1 MAKRTSGPRNDGS
14 DGVEITAISSPSAG
28 LSRQRPTSTAG
39 DAIHTGIRRSPSP
52 AGPPEV
58 PGFDILSRIGEG
70 GMGTVYLATHRVL
83 QRQVAIKVLK
93 PQLAEDPLFVE
104 RFLREARLA
113 ASIAHPNVVT
123 VSDAGRADEL
133 LYIVLEYVAGG
144 DLGKVLKKR
153 KRLPEQ
159 DALRTIE
166 ACALGLGAI
175 HKAGLVHRDIKPDNI
190 LFDLDEVPKIAD
202 LGIARSIGGDDR
214 MTGTGTTLG
223 TPQYMSPEQARGLAD
238 IDARADIYSLGA
250 TLYVL
255 LTGKAPFTGSTPY
268 ETVHHI
274 LSTDA
279 PDVRASNPRLT
290 AQAAAIVRCC
300 LMKEREERYASAL
313 ELHADLAAARA
324 GLPLPSQRDVAAA
337 GAAQHPAQLKE
348 RLAARL
354 ASLIRWRTWTR
365 LQLAIAV
372 AATALLAVL
381 LIATAFPG
389 PPDHPPQPPSPA
401 QPVPLVQP
409 AEPAAPAQPK
419 LTREER
425 LARAREQSEAASP
438 GVALKRSLRGTFV
451 NIALDTVDNLD
462 LRCLKVLHE
471 IGLLVDRHVHDRL
484 AAELSGRFVDG
495 DTLHVTLR
503 RINDDATEV
512 SIQIGILGDKIRS
525 EALFSDITR

>member
-1 MAKRTSGPRNDGS
+1 MAKRTAGPRDDGT
-14 DGVEITAISSPSAG
+14 DGAEITAISPPTAG
-28 LSRQRPTSTAG
+28 LSRQRSTSTAG
-39 DAIHTGIRRSPSP
+39 DSIHTGIRRSPSP
-52 AGPPEV
+52 AGPPDI

-83 QRQVAIKVLK
+83 QRRVAIKVLK

-123 VSDAGRADEL
+123 VSDAGRADDL

-144 DLGKVLKKR
+144 DLGKMLKKR

-175 HKAGLVHRDIKPDNI
+175 HKAGLIHRDLKPDNI
-190 LFDLDEVPKIAD
+190 LFDTEDVPKIAD
-202 LGIARSIGGDDR
+202 LGIARSIAGDDR
-214 MTGTGTTLG
+214 MTGTGCTLG

-279 PDVRASNPRLT
+279 PDVRSVNPRLS

-300 LMKEREERYASAL
+300 LMKDREQRYRTAS
-313 ELHADLAAARA
+313 ELQADLAAARA
-324 GLPLPSQRDVAAA
+324 GQPLPSQRDVQADGGSPIPSPSPAA
-337 GAAQHPAQLKE
+337 
-348 RLAARL
+348 LAARL
-354 ASLIRWRTWTR
+354 AAWADWKTWTR
-365 LQLAIAV
+365 RPLAGV
-372 AATALLAVL
+372 AAVVLAVL
-381 LIATAFPG
+381 LIAIAFPS
-389 PPDHPPQPPSPA
+389 HTAPQPMA
-401 QPVPLVQP
+401 IATQ
-409 AEPAAPAQPK
+409 AEPAPPAPPAPPA
-419 LTREER
+419 LSRDER
-425 LARAREQSEAASP
+425 LARARALSESSSP
-438 GVALKRSLRGTFV
+438 GLALKRSLRGTFV
-451 NIALDTVDNLD
+451 SIALDTVEHLD
-462 LRCLKVLHE
+462 VRCMKALGE
-471 IGLLVDRHVHDRL
+471 IGLTLEKHTHDRL
-484 AAELSGRFVDG
+484 AGEISGRFADG
-495 DTLHVTLR
+495 ASLHVLLR
-503 RINDDATEV
+503 RISDDATEV
-512 SIQIGILGDKIRS
+512 SIQIGALGEKVRS

>member
-1 MAKRTSGPRNDGS
+1 MAKGSAGPRDDKTDGP
-14 DGVEITAISSPSAG
+14 EITAISPPSAG
-28 LSRQRPTSTAG
+28 LSRQHSTSTAG
-39 DAIHTGIRRSPSP
+39 DEIHTAIRRYPSP
-52 AGPPEV
+52 AGPPDI

-93 PQLAEDPLFVE
+93 PQLADDPLFVE

-175 HKAGLVHRDIKPDNI
+175 HKAGLIHRDLKPDNI
-190 LFDLDEVPKIAD
+190 LFDTDEVPKITD
-202 LGIARSIGGDDR
+202 LGIARSIAGDDR

-255 LTGKAPFTGSTPY
+255 LTGKAPFSGSTPY

-279 PDVRASNPRLT
+279 PDVRAVNPRLS
-290 AQAAAIVRCC
+290 AQSAAIVRCC
-300 LMKEREERYASAL
+300 LMKDREQRYRTAL

-324 GLPLPSQRDVAAA
+324 GQPLPSKRDVEAP
-337 GAAQHPAQLKE
+337 GGPSPASSPPL
-348 RLAARL
+348 LAARL
-354 ASLIRWRTWTR
+354 AAWAKWRTWTSA
-365 LQLAIAV
+365 QTAIAIAIAAVLAIALIV
-372 AATALLAVL
+372 ATLPAHPATPV
-381 LIATAFPG
+381 
-389 PPDHPPQPPSPA
+389 PPAQGVQVAQPAAPPA
-401 QPVPLVQP
+401 QP
-409 AEPAAPAQPK
+409 A

-425 LARAREQSEAASP
+425 LARARAQSENASP
-438 GVALKRSLRGTFV
+438 GLALKRSLRGTVV

-462 LRCLKVLHE
+462 SRCMKVLRE
-471 IGLLVDRHVHDRL
+471 IGFTVEKHVHDRISG
-484 AAELSGRFVDG
+484 EISGRFVEG
-495 DTLHVTLR
+495 ASLHVYLR
-503 RINDDATEV
+503 SINDDATEV
-512 SIQIGILGDKIRS
+512 SIQIGALGEKVRS